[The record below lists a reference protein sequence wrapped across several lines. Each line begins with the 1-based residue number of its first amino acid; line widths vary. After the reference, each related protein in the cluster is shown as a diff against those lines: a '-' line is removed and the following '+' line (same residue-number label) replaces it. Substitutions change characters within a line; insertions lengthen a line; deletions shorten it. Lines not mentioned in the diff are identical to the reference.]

1 MFYDVRLV
9 HRAGLATLAIVDSES
24 LAIVDSESLADTYPY
39 LDNVMIGGRT
49 QAEHDMNV
57 QCLLEVLK
65 NGT

>member
-1 MFYDVRLV
+1 MRLV

-39 LDNVMIGGRT
+39 LDNVMIRGRT